1 MREGRTA
8 LFISGR
14 GSNAQA
20 VMDMMADV
28 NVTLVVS
35 SRSDCWGVVR
45 ARRQGIPVLILPK
58 KIDWQA
64 LDLALN
70 ERGIRRI
77 YLLGFMRL
85 IEASFCEK
93 WAGCIWNLHPSL
105 LPAFPGKNSIEDS
118 YKAQADMGISIHEV
132 TAELD
137 AGPLLWQNKVIASEV
152 LQTSFQKMDFAE
164 ACFEISRAEQRL
176 VRLLC
181 LRPLKEMSWT

>member
-1 MREGRTA
+1 MRHEQVA

-20 VMDMMADV
+20 VMDLIDV

-35 SRSDCWGVVR
+35 SKSHCWGVLR

-64 LDLALN
+64 LDLALSQ
-70 ERGIRRI
+70 RKIQRI

-85 IEASFCEK
+85 LEAAFCQK
-93 WAGCIWNLHPSL
+93 WAGRVWNLHPSL
-105 LPAFPGKNSIEDS
+105 LPAFPGKTSIEDS

-137 AGPLLWQNKVIASEV
+137 AGPLLWQNKVIASRD
-152 LQTSFQKMDFAE
+152 LKDKPQAMDFAE
-164 ACFEISRAEQRL
+164 VCFEISRAEQRM

-181 LRPLKEMSWT
+181 QRA

>member
-1 MREGRTA
+1 MIWGRCMRSEQVA

-20 VMDMMADV
+20 VMDLIDA

-35 SRSDCWGVVR
+35 SKAHCWGVVR

-64 LDLALN
+64 LNSTLN
-70 ERGIRRI
+70 QRQIQRI

-85 IEASFCEK
+85 LEADFCQK
-93 WAGCIWNLHPSL
+93 WAGRIWNLHPSL
-105 LPAFPGKNSIEDS
+105 LPAFPGKTSIEDS
-118 YKAQADMGISIHEV
+118 YKAQADMGVSIHEV

-137 AGPLLWQNKVIASEV
+137 AGPLLWQNKVIESCDLKAKP
-152 LQTSFQKMDFAE
+152 QPMDFAE
-164 ACFEISRAEQRL
+164 VCFEISRAEQRL
-176 VRLLC
+176 VRLLAV
-181 LRPLKEMSWT
+181 RT